1 MQVIG
6 VRDPS
11 AQGWP
16 IKVKIL
22 HASGESEEQEAAANL
37 IGVMNRLGAEG
48 WEILGAPENQNVV
61 ADLRSHDGS
70 YRESSRWVQRR
81 FWLKREVE

>member
-6 VRDPS
+6 VRDP
-11 AQGWP
+11 AKQGWP

-22 HASGESEEQEAAANL
+22 HPSGESEEQEALNL
-37 IGVMNRLGAEG
+37 IGIMNMLGAEG
-48 WEILGAPENQNVV
+48 WELTAAPETQNAVV
-61 ADLRSHDGS
+61 DMRGHDGT
-70 YRESSRWVQRR
+70 YRESARWVQRR